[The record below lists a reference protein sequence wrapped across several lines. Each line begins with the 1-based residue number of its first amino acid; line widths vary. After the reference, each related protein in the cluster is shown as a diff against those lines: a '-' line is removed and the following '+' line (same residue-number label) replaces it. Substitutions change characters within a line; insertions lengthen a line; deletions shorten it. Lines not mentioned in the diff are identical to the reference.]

1 MLCCILLHVY
11 CGLSFTVTQYLFAH
25 SLPEVVPLRKTR
37 VGQTAY
43 KYQIMGIRTDMQ
55 KQRRNRGRKQTG
67 KEQKEKEHNKN

>member
-11 CGLSFTVTQYLFAH
+11 CGLFAH
-25 SLPEVVPLRKTR
+25 SLPAVVPLRKTR
-37 VGQTAY
+37 VSHTAY

-55 KQRRNRGRKQTG
+55 QQRRNRGRKQTG